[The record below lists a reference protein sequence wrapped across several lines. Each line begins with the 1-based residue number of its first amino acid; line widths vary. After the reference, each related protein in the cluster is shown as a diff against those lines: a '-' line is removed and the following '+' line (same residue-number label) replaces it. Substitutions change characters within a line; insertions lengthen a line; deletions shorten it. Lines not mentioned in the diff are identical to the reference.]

1 MKRRI
6 WGNFFDYYMDM
17 FFFTSLKKEIQF
29 FFSRGK
35 YIKFEIEHENVGKCN
50 GKYVGENFVVLVG
63 NSTLNSRKLIPRMC
77 LTKSFSFDRKLF

>member
-1 MKRRI
+1 MGK
-6 WGNFFDYYMDM
+6 FFRLLYGYG

-50 GKYVGENFVVLVG
+50 GKYVGENL
-63 NSTLNSRKLIPRMC
+63 
-77 LTKSFSFDRKLF
+77 SFLWEILL